1 MIAEVPAV
9 SPVKLKVAIP
19 LDPVVAVELAITVVV
34 PETANIALPGT
45 TFPAASLTTA
55 VITRNSIHLQAT
67 RTAADL
73 PSGSSGLFQDAG
85 SANSYVVISAD
96 F

>member
-1 MIAEVPAV
+1 VIAEVPAV

-45 TFPAASLTTA
+45 TFPAASLTVA
-55 VITRNSIHLQAT
+55 VMTPAVAVEPVWITGITSVDVT
-67 RTAADL
+67 DAAA
-73 PSGSSGLFQDAG
+73 P
-85 SANSYVVISAD
+85 
-96 F
+96 